1 MTPWDLYICVS
12 YTLVLGALLL
22 TLGVVGPVALP
33 LILLA
38 PGYVLVAAIFPGE
51 GEMDWLERLALS
63 AGLSIVA
70 LPLLGILM
78 DFTPWGIRAV
88 SVVGTTMAFTLT
100 IGFTAY
106 WRRIQLPVAKRLSA
120 ALHFDLPTVVDHK
133 VLDSSLSI
141 LLCTSIVLAGAAIAY
156 TLVTPRPTEHFT
168 EFYVLG
174 PGRNASGYPTKLNL
188 SEPAMVFLVVVNHE
202 TAKVNYTLRVDLVG
216 VRVIYN
222 PVLQVNETLEYNRT
236 TWSWFNA
243 STENGQNWT
252 QPYTFRINSTS
263 EWKVQFL
270 LFKDGDFSSP
280 YQELHLFIRVSRP

>member
-120 ALHFDLPTVVDHK
+120 ALHFELPTVVDHK

-141 LLCTSIVLAGAAIAY
+141 LLCTSIVLAGAAI
-156 TLVTPRPTEHFT
+156 
-168 EFYVLG
+168 
-174 PGRNASGYPTKLNL
+174 
-188 SEPAMVFLVVVNHE
+188 
-202 TAKVNYTLRVDLVG
+202 
-216 VRVIYN
+216 
-222 PVLQVNETLEYNRT
+222 
-236 TWSWFNA
+236 
-243 STENGQNWT
+243 
-252 QPYTFRINSTS
+252 
-263 EWKVQFL
+263 
-270 LFKDGDFSSP
+270 
-280 YQELHLFIRVSRP
+280 